1 MAVFQVV
8 VADPETG
15 DTRQFEIDDQD
26 ANRFL
31 GKELGDTVDGTSVDL
46 DGYTLEL
53 TGGSDA
59 AGRPM
64 REDIPG
70 ANLREILVAERTTGY
85 HSSRDGERKRVTVR
99 GREVTDEIAQI
110 NVKISEYGDKS
121 ITELLDAEEA
131 EEAEEDAS
139 EDDAETDE

>member
-31 GKELGDTVDGTSVDL
+31 GKELGDTVDGTAVGL
-46 DGYTLEL
+46 DGYTLKL

-59 AGRPM
+59 AGRPL
-64 REDIPG
+64 REDVAG
-70 ANLREILVAERTTGY
+70 ANLREVLVAGRTTGY
-85 HSSRDGERKRVTVR
+85 HPSRDGERKRVTVR
-99 GREVTDEIAQI
+99 GREVTDDVAQI
-110 NVKISEYGDKS
+110 NAKISEYGDKT
-121 ITELLDAEEA
+121 IAELLDAEES
-131 EEAEEDAS
+131 EEDA
-139 EDDAETDE
+139 EPDDAETNE

>member
-15 DTRQFEIDDQD
+15 ATHQFEVDDQD

-31 GKELGDTVDGTSVDL
+31 GKELGGTVDGTAVGL

-59 AGRPM
+59 AGRPL
-64 REDIPG
+64 RADIAG
-70 ANLREILVAERTTGY
+70 SNLREVLVAGRTTGY
-85 HSSRDGERKRVTVR
+85 HPSRDGERKRITVR
-99 GREVTDEIAQI
+99 GREITDTVAQI
-110 NVKISEYGDKS
+110 NAKITEYGDES
-121 ITELLDAEEA
+121 IDALLGEE
-131 EEAEEDAS
+131 EPPEDQ
-139 EDDAETDE
+139 EPDEPDE

>member
-31 GKELGDTVDGTSVDL
+31 GKELGETVDGTAVGL

-64 REDIPG
+64 REDIAG
-70 ANLREILVAERTTGY
+70 TNLREVLVAGRTTGY
-85 HSSRDGERKRVTVR
+85 HPSRDGERKRVTVR
-99 GREVTDEIAQI
+99 GREVTEDIAQI
-110 NVKISEYGDKS
+110 NAKISEYGDTS
-121 ITELLDAEEA
+121 ISELLEAEDSDEDAEA
-131 EEAEEDAS
+131 
-139 EDDAETDE
+139 DDTETDE

>member
-15 DTRQFEIDDQD
+15 DTRQFEVDDQD

-31 GKELGDTVDGTSVDL
+31 GKELGETVDGTTVGL
-46 DGYTLEL
+46 NGYTLQL

-64 REDIPG
+64 REDITG
-70 ANLREILVAERTTGY
+70 TNLREILVAGRTTGY
-85 HSSRDGERKRVTVR
+85 HPSRDGERKRVTVR
-99 GREVTDEIAQI
+99 GREITDDIAQI
-110 NVKISEYGDKS
+110 NAKISEYGDET
-121 ITELLDAEEA
+121 ITELLDASED
-131 EEAEEDAS
+131 EEDA
-139 EDDAETDE
+139 EPDDAETDE

>member
-1 MAVFQVV
+1 MAIFQVV

-26 ANRFL
+26 ANRYL
-31 GKELGDTVDGTSVDL
+31 GKGLGDTVDGTTVGL

-64 REDIPG
+64 REDITG
-70 ANLREILVAERTTGY
+70 ANLREILVAGRTTGY

-110 NVKISEYGDKS
+110 NAKISEYGDKS
-121 ITELLDAEEA
+121 ITELLDSDDG
-131 EEAEEDAS
+131 EEDAD
-139 EDDAETDE
+139 EADEAETDE